1 MLPNF
6 GSIFYLAILE
16 NNLRAFFYISL
27 LFYISQSKIHTM
39 RRFVVIL
46 ILFSL
51 SSCLKN
57 MKTSVDLIVTD
68 ATIYKVD
75 KAFDTAQA
83 MAIKNGKIVGIGS
96 NAQIQNNFQ
105 SDKNVDAKGKF
116 IYPGL
121 IDAHCHFYGF
131 GLSLQEVD
139 LRGTKSMIEVIQ
151 RIQAFQKEKKSN
163 FIVGNGWDQ
172 NDWSVKE
179 FPSKAIL
186 DKYFPDTPVVLN
198 RVDGHAIIVNS
209 KVLALAGITK
219 HTKAVGGQIEIK
231 DGEPTGIL
239 IDNPMELVFNIIPKP
254 SRKTQIAALL
264 DAEKVMFD
272 YGLTTVND
280 AGLDPDI
287 INLMDSLQKAKAMKL
302 NVYAMVTANQKNI
315 DLYLKKGIYKT
326 DNLDVRSFKM
336 YGDGALGSRGACLHK
351 AYSDMPKQFGALL
364 SSITQLKSVAQQIAN
379 SDFQLNSHAIG
390 DSANTVLLKIYKE
403 ALTGKKDRRWKI
415 EHAQVLREQ
424 DFDYFKTGIIPSVQ
438 PTHATSDMY
447 WAGDRLGKDRLKNAY
462 AYKKLLDKA
471 GVIAL
476 GTDFPVEEVNPMLT
490 FHAAVARKDSKG
502 YPKGGFQ
509 MENALTREET
519 LKGMTIW
526 AAYSNFEEKEKG
538 SLEVGKWADF
548 VIFDRDIMKI
558 IDSEI
563 LEMKAS
569 RTYIKGVKV
578 K

>member
-1 MLPNF
+1 MKRYIL
-6 GSIFYLAILE
+6 IF
-16 NNLRAFFYISL
+16 SL
-27 LFYISQSKIHTM
+27 LALT
-39 RRFVVIL
+39 
-46 ILFSL
+46 
-51 SSCLKN
+51 SCLKKN
-57 MKTSVDLIVTD
+57 KTAVDTIVTN
-68 ATIYKVD
+68 ATIYTVD
-75 KAFDTAQA
+75 EAFDTATA
-83 MAIKNGKIVGIGS
+83 MAVSDGKIIAIGS
-96 NAQIQNNFQ
+96 DDEILKSFE
-105 SDKNVDAKGKF
+105 SKNTIEAKGKF

-121 IDAHCHFYGF
+121 IDAHCHFYSF

-139 LRGTKSMIEVIQ
+139 LRGTKSMEDVVK

-172 NDWSVKE
+172 NDWKIKE

-186 DKYFPDTPVVLN
+186 DKYFPNIPVVLN
-198 RVDGHAIIVNS
+198 RVDKHAIIVNS
-209 KVLALAGITK
+209 KALALAGVTK
-219 HTKAVGGQIEIK
+219 DTKAVGGQIEIK
-231 DGEPTGIL
+231 NGEPTGIL
-239 IDNPMELVFNIIPKP
+239 VDNPMELVFKIIPKP

-287 INLMDSLQKAKAMKL
+287 INLMDSLQKAKVMKL
-302 NVYAMVTANQKNI
+302 NVYAMISANQKNI
-315 DLYLKKGIYKT
+315 DMYLKKGIYKT

-351 AYSDMPKQFGALL
+351 PYSDMPNQYGALRSPIKEL
-364 SSITQLKSVAQQIAN
+364 RSVAQQIAN

-390 DSANTVLLKIYKE
+390 DSANTVLLNIYKE

-415 EHAQVLREQ
+415 EHAQILREQ
-424 DFDYFKTGIIPSVQ
+424 DFDYFKAGIIPSVQ

-447 WAGDRLGKDRLKNAY
+447 WAGERLGKDRLKNAY
-462 AYKKLLDKA
+462 AYKKLLKKS
-471 GVIAL
+471 GIIAL

-502 YPKGGFQ
+502 YPMDGFQ

-548 VIFDRDIMKI
+548 VIYDEDIMKI
-558 IDSEI
+558 EESKI

-569 RTYIKGVKV
+569 NTYLKGIKV

>member
-1 MLPNF
+1 MKRCIL
-6 GSIFYLAILE
+6 IF
-16 NNLRAFFYISL
+16 SL
-27 LFYISQSKIHTM
+27 LALT
-39 RRFVVIL
+39 
-46 ILFSL
+46 
-51 SSCLKN
+51 SCLKKN
-57 MKTSVDLIVTD
+57 KTAVDTIITN

-75 KAFDTAQA
+75 KAFGTATA
-83 MAIKNGKIVGIGS
+83 MAVSDGKIIAIGSDSQIKNAFES
-96 NAQIQNNFQ
+96 NTIIQ
-105 SDKNVDAKGKF
+105 AKGKF

-139 LRGTKSMIEVIQ
+139 LRGTKSMEEVVK
-151 RIQAFQKEKKSN
+151 RIQAFQKDKKSN

-186 DKYFPDTPVVLN
+186 DKNFPNIPVVLN

-209 KVLALAGITK
+209 KALSLAGITK
-219 HTKAVGGQIEIK
+219 DTKAVGGQIEIK

-239 IDNPMELVFNIIPKP
+239 IDNPMELVFRIIPKP
-254 SRKTQIAALL
+254 NRKTQIAALL

-280 AGLDPDI
+280 AGLDPGVIDLI
-287 INLMDSLQKAKAMKL
+287 DSLQKAKAMKL
-302 NVYAMVTANQKNI
+302 NIYAMVSANTKNI
-315 DLYLKKGIYKT
+315 DMYLKKGIYKT

-351 AYSDMPKQFGALL
+351 AYSDMPNQYGALL
-364 SSITQLKSVAQQIAN
+364 SPISELKSVAQKIAN

-424 DFDYFKTGIIPSVQ
+424 DFDYFKFGIIPSVQ

-447 WAGDRLGKDRLKNAY
+447 WAGERLGKDRLKNAY
-462 AYKKLLDKA
+462 AYKKLLSKA

-490 FHAAVARKDSKG
+490 FHAAVARKDGKG
-502 YPKGGFQ
+502 YPRGGFQ
-509 MENALTREET
+509 IENALSRKET

-548 VIFDRDIMKI
+548 VIYDKDIMKI
-558 IDSEI
+558 MESEI
-563 LEMKAS
+563 LEMKPS
-569 RTYIKGVKV
+569 NTYLKGVKV

>member
-1 MLPNF
+1 MKRYIL
-6 GSIFYLAILE
+6 IF
-16 NNLRAFFYISL
+16 SL
-27 LFYISQSKIHTM
+27 LLLT
-39 RRFVVIL
+39 
-46 ILFSL
+46 
-51 SSCLKN
+51 SCLKKN
-57 MKTSVDLIVTD
+57 KTAVDTIVTN
-68 ATIYKVD
+68 ATIYTVD
-75 KAFDTAQA
+75 EAFNTATA
-83 MAIKNGKIVGIGS
+83 MAISDGKIVAIGS
-96 NAQIQNNFQ
+96 DGEILKSFE
-105 SDKNVDAKGKF
+105 SKNTIEAKGKF

-139 LRGTKSMIEVIQ
+139 LRGTTSMEDVVK
-151 RIQAFQKEKKSN
+151 RIQAFQVEKKSS

-172 NDWSVKE
+172 NDWKIKE

-186 DKYFPDTPVVLN
+186 DKYFPNIPVVLN

-209 KVLALAGITK
+209 KALALAGVTK
-219 HTKAVGGQIEIK
+219 DTKAVGGQIEIK
-231 DGEPTGIL
+231 NGEPTGIL
-239 IDNPMELVFNIIPKP
+239 VDNPMELVFKIIPKP

-287 INLMDSLQKAKAMKL
+287 INLMDSLQKAKVMKL
-302 NVYAMVTANQKNI
+302 NVYAMISVNQKNI
-315 DLYLKKGIYKT
+315 DMYLKKGIYKT

-351 AYSDMPKQFGALL
+351 SYSDMPKQYGALL
-364 SSITQLKSVAQQIAN
+364 APIAELRSVAQQIAN
-379 SDFQLNSHAIG
+379 SEFQLNSHAIG

-403 ALTGKKDRRWKI
+403 ALTGKKNRRWKI

-424 DFDYFKTGIIPSVQ
+424 DFDYFKSGIIPSVQ

-462 AYKKLLDKA
+462 AYKKLLKKS
-471 GVIAL
+471 GIIAL

-502 YPKGGFQ
+502 YPMGGFQ

-519 LKGMTIW
+519 LRGMTIW

-548 VIFDRDIMKI
+548 VIYDKDIMKI
-558 IDSEI
+558 GESKI

-569 RTYIKGVKV
+569 NTYLKGIKV